1 MAAVLAPEERPRF
14 EKTLQDMTVCLT
26 PACELTS
33 VYKVTTYTYSMCPPW
48 REEQSM
54 CTHSL
59 VGHARLM

>member
-1 MAAVLAPEERPRF
+1 MIRPTIMAAVLAPEERPRF

-33 VYKVTTYTYSMCPPW
+33 VYKVTTYRMCPPW

-54 CTHSL
+54 
-59 VGHARLM
+59 